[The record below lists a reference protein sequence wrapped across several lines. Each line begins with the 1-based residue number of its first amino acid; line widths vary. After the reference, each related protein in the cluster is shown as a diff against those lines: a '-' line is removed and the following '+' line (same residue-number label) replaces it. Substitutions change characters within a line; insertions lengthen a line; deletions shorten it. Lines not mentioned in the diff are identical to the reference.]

1 MGGVN
6 VILTFRNVYL
16 DNVSTVCGP
25 YEERGP
31 LGHNFDKKY
40 SDLYMREKSFEKAEI
55 RLLEDSIKIL
65 LKKTKLK
72 TNDIDLVIAGDLLNQ
87 ITSSSYG
94 ALNFKS
100 PFLGIYTACATS
112 IEGILIGSTFI
123 DSGKVNNALVACSSH
138 NMSCEKQFRNPTE
151 YGSPKPKTA
160 TFTATG
166 GASVLLSNK
175 PSKVR
180 VSNGMIGT
188 IVDLNQKDP
197 FNMGAAMAGAA
208 FDTLSKYLLET
219 DTKVDDYDFILT
231 GDLGKYGKEILKD
244 LMKSEYNID
253 LTNYN
258 DCGVMLYDLEKQ
270 KEVMAGGSGPVC
282 SALVNYSTIV
292 KGLMEGKYKKVLLI
306 ATGALF
312 SPIMLY
318 QKENILSIAN
328 LVCLEAI

>member
-1 MGGVN
+1 M
-6 VILTFRNVYL
+6 ILNFRNVYL
-16 DNVSTVCGP
+16 DNASTVCGP
-25 YEERGP
+25 YEAKGP
-31 LGHNFDKKY
+31 LHKNFDKHY
-40 SDLYMREKSFEKAEI
+40 NDLYCKEKSFEKAEI

-65 LKKTKLK
+65 LRKTKL
-72 TNDIDLVIAGDLLNQ
+72 TPNDIDLVISGDLLNQ
-87 ITSSSYG
+87 IASSCYG
-94 ALNFKS
+94 ALNLKS

-112 IEGILIGSTFI
+112 IEGMLIASTFI
-123 DSGKVNNALVACSSH
+123 DSGKVNNALISCSSH
-138 NMSCEKQFRNPTE
+138 NMSSEKQFRNPTE
-151 YGSPKPKTA
+151 YGSPKPMTA

-180 VSNGMIGT
+180 VVNGLIGT
-188 IVDLNQKDP
+188 IVDYNQKDA

-208 FDTLSKYLLET
+208 ADTLYKYLMET
-219 DTKVDDYDFILT
+219 NTKASDYDLILT

-244 LMKSEYNID
+244 LMLNEYNID
-253 LTNYN
+253 LSKNYN
-258 DCGVMLYDLEKQ
+258 DCGTMLYDLEEQ

-282 SALVNYSTIV
+282 SALVNYSTIL
-292 KGLMEGKYKKVLLI
+292 KDLMNSKYKKVLLI

-328 LVCLEAI
+328 LICLEAI

>member
-1 MGGVN
+1 M
-6 VILTFRNVYL
+6 ILNFRNVYL
-16 DNVSTVCGP
+16 DNASTVCGP
-25 YEERGP
+25 YEARGP
-31 LGHNFDKKY
+31 LAKNFDKKY
-40 SDLYMREKSFEKAEI
+40 SDLYARDKSFEKAEI

-72 TNDIDLVIAGDLLNQ
+72 SSDIDLVIAGDLLNQ
-87 ITSSSYG
+87 IASSSYG
-94 ALNFKS
+94 SLNLKS

-138 NMSCEKQFRNPTE
+138 NMSSEKQFRNPTE
-151 YGSPKPKTA
+151 YGSPKPMTA

-175 PSKVR
+175 PNKIR
-180 VSNGMIGT
+180 VVNGLVGT
-188 IVDLNQKDP
+188 IIDYDQKDP

-208 FDTLSKYLLET
+208 CDTLYKYLKET
-219 DTKVDDYDFILT
+219 NTKPSDYDLILT
-231 GDLGKYGKEILKD
+231 GDLGKYGKEIMKD

-253 LTNYN
+253 LSNNYD
-258 DCGVMLYDLEKQ
+258 DCGTILYNLEEQ

-282 SALVNYSTIV
+282 SALVNYSTIL
-292 KGLMEGKYKKVLLI
+292 KDLMDNKYKKVLLI

>member
-1 MGGVN
+1 M
-6 VILTFRNVYL
+6 ILNFRNVYL
-16 DNVSTVCGP
+16 DNASTVCGP
-25 YEERGP
+25 YEAKGP
-31 LGHNFDKKY
+31 LHKNFDKHY
-40 SDLYMREKSFEKAEI
+40 NDLYAHEKSFEKAEI

-65 LKKTKLK
+65 LRKTKL
-72 TNDIDLVIAGDLLNQ
+72 TPNDIDLVIAGDLLNQ
-87 ITSSSYG
+87 IASSCYG
-94 ALNFKS
+94 ALNLKS

-112 IEGILIGSTFI
+112 IEGMLIASTFI
-123 DSGKVNNALVACSSH
+123 DSGKVNNALISCSSH
-138 NMSCEKQFRNPTE
+138 NMSSEKQFRNPTE
-151 YGSPKPKTA
+151 YGSPKPMTA

-180 VSNGMIGT
+180 VVNGLIGT
-188 IVDLNQKDP
+188 IVDYNQKDA

-208 FDTLSKYLLET
+208 ADTLYKYLMET
-219 DTKVDDYDFILT
+219 NTKASDYDLILT

-244 LMKSEYNID
+244 LMLNEYNID
-253 LTNYN
+253 LSKNYN
-258 DCGVMLYDLEKQ
+258 DCGTMLYDLEEQ

-282 SALVNYSTIV
+282 SALVNYSTIL
-292 KGLMEGKYKKVLLI
+292 KDLMNSKYKKVLLI

-328 LVCLEAI
+328 LICLEAI

>member
-1 MGGVN
+1 M
-6 VILTFRNVYL
+6 
-16 DNVSTVCGP
+16 
-25 YEERGP
+25 
-31 LGHNFDKKY
+31 
-40 SDLYMREKSFEKAEI
+40 
-55 RLLEDSIKIL
+55 
-65 LKKTKLK
+65 
-72 TNDIDLVIAGDLLNQ
+72 
-87 ITSSSYG
+87 
-94 ALNFKS
+94 
-100 PFLGIYTACATS
+100 
-112 IEGILIGSTFI
+112 
-123 DSGKVNNALVACSSH
+123 
-138 NMSCEKQFRNPTE
+138 
-151 YGSPKPKTA
+151 TA

-166 GASVLLSNK
+166 GASLLLSNK

-180 VSNGMIGT
+180 VTNGMIGT
-188 IVDLNQKDP
+188 IVDYNQKDA

-208 FDTLSKYLLET
+208 FDTLSKYLSET
-219 DTKVDDYDFILT
+219 DTKPNDYDLILT

>member
-1 MGGVN
+1 M
-6 VILTFRNVYL
+6 ILTFRNVYL

-40 SDLYMREKSFEKAEI
+40 SNLYMREKSFEKAEI

-65 LKKTKLK
+65 LKKAKLK

-208 FDTLSKYLLET
+208 FDTLSKYLIET

>member
-1 MGGVN
+1 M
-6 VILTFRNVYL
+6 ILNFRNVYL
-16 DNVSTVCGP
+16 DNASTVCGP
-25 YEERGP
+25 YEAKGP
-31 LGHNFDKKY
+31 LHKNFDKHY
-40 SDLYMREKSFEKAEI
+40 NDLYAHEKSFEKAEI

-65 LKKTKLK
+65 LRKTKL
-72 TNDIDLVIAGDLLNQ
+72 TPNDIDLVIAGDLLNQ
-87 ITSSSYG
+87 IASSCYG
-94 ALNFKS
+94 ALNLKS

-112 IEGILIGSTFI
+112 IEGMLIASTFI
-123 DSGKVNNALVACSSH
+123 DSGKVNNALISCSSH
-138 NMSCEKQFRNPTE
+138 NMSSEKQFRNPTE
-151 YGSPKPKTA
+151 YGSPKPMTA

-180 VSNGMIGT
+180 VVNGLIGT
-188 IVDLNQKDP
+188 IVDYNQKDA

-208 FDTLSKYLLET
+208 ADTLYKYLTET
-219 DTKVDDYDFILT
+219 NTKASDYDLILT

-244 LMKSEYNID
+244 LMLNEYNID
-253 LTNYN
+253 LSKNYN
-258 DCGVMLYDLEKQ
+258 DCGTMLYDLEEQ

-282 SALVNYSTIV
+282 SALVNYSTIL
-292 KGLMEGKYKKVLLI
+292 KDLMNNKYKKVLLI

-328 LVCLEAI
+328 LICLEAI